1 MRNDHCRDD
10 AADAAAI
17 NGQDA
22 PGRVIG
28 ITHAVL
34 LLNP

>member
-17 NGQDA
+17 DGEDT
-22 PGRVIG
+22 PGGVIG
-28 ITHAVL
+28 ITHVVL
-34 LLNP
+34 LLNT

>member
-1 MRNDHCRDD
+1 MRNDHGRDD
-10 AADAAAI
+10 AADAAAVD
-17 NGQDA
+17 GQDA

-28 ITHAVL
+28 VTHAVV